1 VESQPGRPDGRAG
14 GKNKGFVP
22 DGKYPA
28 MLFQGR
34 RQQLMQQCLQLH
46 QGFGAGDE
54 VGVFTSKQFVNL
66 QGIVHKLIEQV
77 YI

>member
-1 VESQPGRPDGRAG
+1 MEPQPGRPDGRAG
-14 GKNKGFVP
+14 GKDQGFIP

-28 MLFQGR
+28 MLFQGC
-34 RQQLMQQCLQLH
+34 RQQLLQQCFQLH
-46 QGFGAGDE
+46 QGLGTGDE
-54 VGVFTSKQFVNL
+54 EGVFASKQFVNL

>member
-1 VESQPGRPDGRAG
+1 
-14 GKNKGFVP
+14 
-22 DGKYPA
+22 
-28 MLFQGR
+28 
-34 RQQLMQQCLQLH
+34 MQQYLQLH
-46 QGFGAGDE
+46 QGFGPGDE

>member
-1 VESQPGRPDGRAG
+1 MDSQPGRPDGRAG
-14 GKNKGFVP
+14 GKDQGFIP

-34 RQQLMQQCLQLH
+34 RQQLMQQCFQPH
-46 QGFGAGDE
+46 QDFGAGDE
-54 VGVFTSKQFVNL
+54 VGVFAAKQFVNL
-66 QGIVHKLIEQV
+66 QGIVHRLFEQV